1 MDPHVPSLFMLVP
14 GPWRDSQEVIRAL
27 GTRGIDATQSED
39 TAIRAG
45 EYRVDIVEDPALAAG
60 FSWGRNGA
68 LAEDL
73 SSRIGQ
79 CEFAALVEAGHRLD
93 QSPVE
98 IAKLGRTLRDA
109 GGVAVRMEASGAASA
124 WEPWL
129 EHLESGAA
137 FGVYACSTLVVEGDR
152 GEQFTCGMH
161 QFELPDAQIEL
172 SDPSEAAAWLDAFCV
187 YQIEERPALVSG
199 HTFRPSS
206 QAARRPFE
214 RWPDHR
220 HQDGDGRHNPF
231 GVWRFLQRGAKAIEP
246 SGLSMV
252 FMPSLAATL
261 MAAEQDQGRPLTR
274 LEVENIVSNGHVVA
288 MTPADAL
295 AVERSRGYADI
306 EPGRAWD
313 QWQIVRSP
321 RLTVVR

>member
-1 MDPHVPSLFMLVP
+1 MDRRVPSVFMLVP

-45 EYRVDIVEDPALAAG
+45 ECRVDIVEDPGLAAG
-60 FSWGRNGA
+60 FSSGRNVA
-68 LAEDL
+68 LCDEL
-73 SSRIGQ
+73 ISRIGQ
-79 CEFAALVEAGHRLD
+79 CGSAALVEAGHRLD
-93 QSPVE
+93 QKPPE

-129 EHLESGAA
+129 ERLESGAA
-137 FGVYACSTLVVEGDR
+137 FDVYACSTLIVEGDR
-152 GEQFTCGMH
+152 GELFTCGMH
-161 QFELPDAQIEL
+161 QFDLPDAQIEL
-172 SDPSEAAAWLDAFCV
+172 GDPSEAAAWLDAFCV
-187 YQIEERPALVSG
+187 YQIEECKVLASG
-199 HTFRPSS
+199 HSFRPSS
-206 QAARRPFE
+206 RVAKRPFE

-220 HQDGDGRHNPF
+220 HQDGDGRYNPF
-231 GVWRFLQRGAKAIEP
+231 GIWRFLQPDAKTIQP
-246 SGLSMV
+246 SELSLV

-261 MAAEQDQGRPLTR
+261 MAAERDQGRPLTR
-274 LEVENIVSNGHVVA
+274 LEVANIVSSSPVVA
-288 MTPADAL
+288 MTPTDAL

-306 EPGRAWD
+306 EPERAWD

-321 RLTVVR
+321 RLTLVR